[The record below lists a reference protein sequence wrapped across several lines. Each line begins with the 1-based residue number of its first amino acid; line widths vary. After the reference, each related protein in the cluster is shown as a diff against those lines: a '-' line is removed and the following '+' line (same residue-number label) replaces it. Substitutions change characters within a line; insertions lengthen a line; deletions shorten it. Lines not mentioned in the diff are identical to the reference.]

1 MKKFKTNGEKTNKTV
16 MLSASYAQ
24 SLINFRS
31 HFIQKLVS
39 IPAEVIVVAPDI
51 NQELKHNLE
60 NLGCIVE
67 AVKLERNSISICA
80 DILYVFKLISLLI
93 KHKPS
98 LLISYTA
105 KPNIF
110 GAVAA
115 KLVGIRS
122 VSLVT
127 GLGTGFVYKNAS
139 VRSLIIK
146 YLYSFAFYLNKI
158 IIFQNPDDVSDLAKF
173 GIKSHVSKSHMVNGS
188 GVDINF
194 FKKEPFPIE
203 FNFLM
208 LSRLIESKGV
218 LEFLEAAKI
227 IKQMGYCVSFTL
239 AGPDEYG
246 HDSLD
251 RKELLAKYNEYVDI
265 QKEVADVRN
274 LIKKSSV
281 YVLPSYREGTP
292 RSVLEAM
299 SMGRPI
305 ITTDA
310 PGCRETVSNNEN
322 GFLVKARSVDDLV
335 RALEIY
341 CKNPTLIEDMGASSH
356 RLVKEK
362 FEINFVTN
370 QYFNHIKGLL

>member
-1 MKKFKTNGEKTNKTV
+1 MKKFKTNGQKTNKTV

-31 HFIQKLVS
+31 HLIQKLVS
-39 IPAEVIVVAPDI
+39 IPAEVIVVAPNI
-51 NQELKHNLE
+51 NQELKDNLE

-67 AVKLERNSISICA
+67 AVKLKRNSISVSA
-80 DILYVFKLISLLI
+80 DVLYVFKLITLLV
-93 KHKPS
+93 KYKPS

-110 GAVAA
+110 GAVAS

-127 GLGTGFVYKNAS
+127 GLGTGFLYEHAS
-139 VRSLIIK
+139 VRSFIIK
-146 YLYSFAFYLNKI
+146 NLYSFAFYLNRI
-158 IIFQNPDDVSDLAKF
+158 IIFQNPDDISDLVKF
-173 GIKSHVSKSHMVNGS
+173 GINSHVSKSHVVNGS

-194 FKKEPFPIE
+194 FKKEPFPNDI
-203 FNFLM
+203 NFLM
-208 LSRLIESKGV
+208 LSRLIKSKGI
-218 LEFLEAAKI
+218 LEFLEAAKL

-239 AGPDEYG
+239 AGPDDYG
-246 HDSLD
+246 YDSLD
-251 RKELLAKYNEYVDI
+251 RAELLAKYGEYVDI
-265 QKEVADVRN
+265 QKDVADVRN

-310 PGCRETVSNNEN
+310 PGCRETVSNNDN
-322 GFLVKARSVDDLV
+322 GFLVKVKSVDDLV
-335 RALEIY
+335 RAIENY

-370 QYFNHIKGLL
+370 QYMTHIKGLL